1 MELKSRRIK
10 IGNSVWKVKLK
21 DKVKGDNDEYWL
33 GASNALYKTI
43 EITTKYPDN
52 TDLDYIN
59 KLETYYHELMHS
71 IFSESQCLHEKED
84 EPLVEWCAK
93 CLAQLKLQD
102 AI

>member
-10 IGNSVWKVKLK
+10 IGNSVWKVKWK

-33 GASNALYKTI
+33 GASNLLYKVI
-43 EITTKYPDN
+43 EVSTKYPNDKDIEY
-52 TDLDYIN
+52 TT
-59 KLETYYHELMHS
+59 KLETYYHEIIPS
-71 IFSESQCLHEKED
+71 IFSEGQYLDEEKN
-84 EPLVEWCAK
+84 EPLVEWVAK

>member
-33 GASNALYKTI
+33 GVSNLLYKVI
-43 EITTKYPDN
+43 EVSTKYPNDKDIEY
-52 TDLDYIN
+52 TN
-59 KLETYYHELMHS
+59 KLETYYHEIMHS
-71 IFSESQCLHEKED
+71 IFSEGQYFDEEKN